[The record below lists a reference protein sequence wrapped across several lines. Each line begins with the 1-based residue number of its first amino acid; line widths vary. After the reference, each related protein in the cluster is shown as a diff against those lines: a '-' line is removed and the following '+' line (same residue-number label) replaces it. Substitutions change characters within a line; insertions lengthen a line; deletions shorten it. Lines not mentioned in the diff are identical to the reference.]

1 MFQPGD
7 RVRWESQGEDGFP
20 VVRYGF
26 VGGTNGDRSR
36 VVVMLDDDLK
46 SDTVVDECQLEAVTI
61 TNLELRLRGTDLI
74 TDPSLRNGLVWL
86 WAAEADQAG
95 LEIRELI
102 PIDHTMRT
110 NGPLGHECPLAHVRA
125 AGERWVLMAE
135 FDAMIDDAVRIH
147 LAPTLGD

>member
-20 VVRYGF
+20 VVKYGF

-46 SDTVVDECQLEAVTI
+46 GDTVVDETQLEAVTI

-74 TDPSLRNGLVWL
+74 TDPNLRCGLVNL

-95 LEIRELI
+95 LEIREVV
-102 PIDHTMRT
+102 P
-110 NGPLGHECPLAHVRA
+110 
-125 AGERWVLMAE
+125 
-135 FDAMIDDAVRIH
+135 IDDATTVTLDDGCTLARVRAGGQHWELRADYDGLVDDAIRIH
-147 LAPTLGD
+147 VSPTVEL